1 MSKGNGEGWSLHLS
15 HLPQEMDF
23 EFILGRVW
31 INCNL
36 QQVNSLSRC
45 HQVLQ
50 LTDLSNCSRKAW
62 ITGYSEI
69 HTGTKTVGPNSQ
81 LPILQSSLK
90 TGSSTKVTFIPAPK
104 VDERGPSL
112 VLGEPSDWKTLA
124 HTSTWAQ
131 TNGISS
137 TSSVD
142 CHSCCP
148 DRAFNHANVSC
159 LKAVST
165 SSQAGCF

>member
-104 VDERGPSL
+104 VDEKGAFSSPGRTIGLKNTCSHKHVGSNKWHIFHL
-112 VLGEPSDWKTLA
+112 V
-124 HTSTWAQ
+124 
-131 TNGISS
+131 
-137 TSSVD
+137 
-142 CHSCCP
+142 
-148 DRAFNHANVSC
+148 R
-159 LKAVST
+159 
-165 SSQAGCF
+165 